1 MWFIRLY
8 FILYVYINKYL
19 LYLDIDICKNYNL
32 ICEYM
37 CDNLFGSFECICKNG
52 FEFEING
59 INCIGKLIIFGF

>member
-1 MWFIRLY
+1 M
-8 FILYVYINKYL
+8 NKYL